1 MRWQAAVGEALA
13 LGGQAAGAHPY
24 LVIPGGR
31 AALVSYKLAHNPLW
45 QQAVDEA
52 GWRFIK
58 YRHVRQLV
66 AQPEVDE
73 YALQTIVGLD
83 PIVEQEAGASFPLF

>member
-1 MRWQAAVGEALA
+1 VGEALD
-13 LGGQAAGAHPY
+13 LSDRLEGAAPY

-31 AALVSYKLAHNPLW
+31 AALVSYKLAHNPPW
-45 QQAVDEA
+45 QQALDEG

-66 AQPEVDE
+66 AQPDVDE
-73 YALQTIVGLD
+73 YALRTIIGLD
-83 PIVEQEAGASFPLF
+83 PIVEKESVQLSLF